1 MKILYRYEG
10 AVWNGDVIYKTIKEY
25 VHASSKAEALELLK
39 RRIKLAHPMI
49 GYIKLKEENLYVEHQ
64 DTHQ

>member
-10 AVWNGDVIYKTIKEY
+10 AVWNGNVIFKMVKEY

-39 RRIKLAHPMI
+39 RRIKSQHPMI
-49 GYIKLKEENLYVEHQ
+49 GYIRLKEDNLHVEN
-64 DTHQ
+64 